1 MSDLSDISGPRS
13 LLQVG
18 TQLNGTYE
26 IDAAIATGGM
36 GEIYKGHEIQT
47 GDPVAIK
54 VIRADMADDPL
65 VLALFRKEASALNRI
80 HNEAIVRYFVFSL
93 DPIVRRHYLAME
105 FVEGESLSN
114 ILKRGP
120 LDVAQVHALQK
131 RLASGLQAAHDRHI
145 IHRDVSPDNVIV
157 SGADVAHARIIDFGI
172 ARSNRVGDLTVLE
185 GGFAGKYGYVSPE
198 QLGMFEGNV
207 TGKSDIYSLGLV
219 LAYCLLG
226 EPIDMGRSQL
236 AVVEKRKRVPDLF
249 KIDPRMRPLLERML
263 QPDPADRPASMAEVA
278 SWPLARLADE
288 RTIVTSRAVPP
299 RPAERV
305 ADDPYPAGAS
315 TSEHLF
321 TTTNGTDPGVTKH
334 RISNP
339 VKMIAIASL
348 AASCI
353 LGLLVWTLFGAH
365 KPSSLP
371 APAAPSEDM
380 HSSQAGVDDRHASNK
395 PSDAVPGGTVKA
407 MQGGHSDSLS
417 QFIHQF
423 DGGECFLAVPS
434 NVSAEAAV
442 IDGYGLGPKPFE
454 ALDEAFKKANGFEA
468 KIDVRKVTPAQ
479 CPALVFVKQFLST
492 FDGQLKFEVGKIDL
506 RSGDKLH
513 ATLDTTATNIFL
525 LIVDDEGLVHDVTNQ
540 LRSGPSGREFAM
552 LLQGIPARRPQPWLL
567 LAIASAQPIGGLGSA
582 EPFAGKDFFPS
593 LGAEVGQLT
602 PKPAMAVRYLNI
614 N

>member
-1 MSDLSDISGPRS
+1 MSDVSDISGPRS

-18 TQLNGTYE
+18 SVLNGTYE
-26 IDAAIATGGM
+26 IDAAIAIGGM

-80 HNEAIVRYFVFSL
+80 HHEAIVRYFVFSL
-93 DPIVRRHYLAME
+93 DPILRRHYLAME

-120 LDVAQVHALQK
+120 LDVVQVHALQM

-157 SGADVAHARIIDFGI
+157 SGEDVAHARIIDFGI

-198 QLGMFEGNV
+198 QLGMFDGNV

-219 LAYCLLG
+219 LAYGLLG

-236 AVVEKRKRVPDLF
+236 AVVEKRKCVPDLC

-263 QPDPADRPASMAEVA
+263 RPDPADRPASMAEVA
-278 SWPLARLADE
+278 SWPLASLADE
-288 RTIVTSRAVPP
+288 RTIVTRRAVPL

-305 ADDPYPAGAS
+305 SDDLYPARVS
-315 TSEHLF
+315 TSAHRSK
-321 TTTNGTDPGVTKH
+321 TAPRTDSGVLKKQGSS
-334 RISNP
+334 RWKS
-339 VKMIAIASL
+339 IAIASV
-348 AASCI
+348 AASCVA
-353 LGLLVWTLFGAH
+353 GVLVWTQFNANKKSTISTPADSGDMHALPVDVPRPEL
-365 KPSSLP
+365 KP
-371 APAAPSEDM
+371 APSDEI
-380 HSSQAGVDDRHASNK
+380 DRF
-395 PSDAVPGGTVKA
+395 VY
-407 MQGGHSDSLS
+407 
-417 QFIHQF
+417 QFN
-423 DGGECFLAVPS
+423 GGECFLAVPS
-434 NVSAEAAV
+434 NVSAQAAE

-468 KIDVRKVTPAQ
+468 KIEVREVTPAQ

-492 FDGQLKFEVGKIDL
+492 VDGPLKLEVGKIDL
-506 RSGDKLH
+506 RSGDKLQ
-513 ATLDTTATNIFL
+513 ATLDTTAANIFL
-525 LIVDDEGLVHDVTNQ
+525 LIVDDEGLVYDVTNQ

-552 LLQGIPARRPQPWLL
+552 LLQGVPARRPQPWLL

-582 EPFAGKDFFPS
+582 EPFAGKEFFPS
-593 LGAEVGQLT
+593 LGAEVRQLT

>member
-1 MSDLSDISGPRS
+1 MSDSDIAGPRS
-13 LLQVG
+13 LLQAG

-26 IDAAIATGGM
+26 IDVAIATGGM

-80 HNEAIVRYFVFSL
+80 HHEAIVRYFVFSL

-120 LDVAQVHALQK
+120 LDVVQVHALQM

-157 SGADVAHARIIDFGI
+157 SGEDVAHARIIDFGI

-236 AVVEKRKRVPDLF
+236 AVVEKRKCVPDLC

-299 RPAERV
+299 RRAEHM
-305 ADDPYPAGAS
+305 ADDPFPAGVS
-315 TSEHLF
+315 TSEQLSA
-321 TTTNGTDPGVTKH
+321 TTNGTDLGVLKYQGSS
-334 RISNP
+334 RWKS
-339 VKMIAIASL
+339 IAFASV
-348 AASCI
+348 AASCVA
-353 LGLLVWTLFGAH
+353 GVLVWTQFNANR
-365 KPSSLP
+365 KPTIP
-371 APAAPSEDM
+371 TPMPSPPVVPIPMPEPKPVL
-380 HSSQAGVDDRHASNK
+380 SGEVDRF
-395 PSDAVPGGTVKA
+395 VY
-407 MQGGHSDSLS
+407 
-417 QFIHQF
+417 QFN
-423 DGGECFLAVPS
+423 GGECFLAVPS
-434 NVSAEAAV
+434 IVSAQAAV

-492 FDGQLKFEVGKIDL
+492 VDGPLKFEVGKIDL
-506 RSGDKLH
+506 RSGDKLQ
-513 ATLDTTATNIFL
+513 ATLDTTAANIFL

-552 LLQGIPARRPQPWLL
+552 LLQGVPARRPQPWLL

-593 LGAEVGQLT
+593 LGAEVRQLT

>member
-1 MSDLSDISGPRS
+1 MSDFSDISGPRS
-13 LLQVG
+13 LLQAG
-18 TQLNGTYE
+18 TQLNGIYE
-26 IDAAIATGGM
+26 IDTAIATGGM

-54 VIRADMADDPL
+54 VIRADMAEDAL
-65 VLALFRKEASALNRI
+65 VLALFRKEASALNRV
-80 HNEAIVRYFVFSL
+80 HHEAIVRYFVFSL

-120 LDVAQVHALQK
+120 LDAAQVHALQM

-157 SGADVAHARIIDFGI
+157 SGEDVAHARIIDFGI

-198 QLGMFEGNV
+198 QLGMFDGNV

-236 AVVEKRKRVPDLF
+236 AVVEKRKCVPDLG
-249 KIDPRMRPLLERML
+249 KIDPRMRPLLARML

-278 SWPLARLADE
+278 SWPLASPADE

-299 RPAERV
+299 RPAEQL
-305 ADDPYPAGAS
+305 ADNLTPAGVS
-315 TSEHLF
+315 TSGHLS
-321 TTTNGTDPGVTKH
+321 TTTNRTKPGVH
-334 RISNP
+334 QYRISNLW
-339 VKMIAIASL
+339 KIIAIASL

-353 LGLLVWTLFGAH
+353 VGFLVWTQFGA
-365 KPSSLP
+365 KNPSSFP
-371 APAAPSEDM
+371 APAPFDEDL
-380 HSSQAGVDDRHASNK
+380 
-395 PSDAVPGGTVKA
+395 
-407 MQGGHSDSLS
+407 QGGHSDSLS

-423 DGGECFLAVPS
+423 DGGECFLAVLS
-434 NVSAEAAV
+434 NVSARAAV

-492 FDGQLKFEVGKIDL
+492 VDGPLKFEVGKIDL

-525 LIVDDEGLVHDVTNQ
+525 LIVDDEGLVYDVTDQ

-552 LLQGIPARRPQPWLL
+552 LLQGVPARRPQPWLL

-593 LGAEVGQLT
+593 LGAEVSQLT